1 MRIELTLD
9 MIYKMCGDI
18 SSEWNGKESGTQEDR
33 AHVATETME
42 QVELIKENLRS
53 LGCLV

>member
-9 MIYKMCGDI
+9 MIYQMCGDI
-18 SSEWNGKESGTQEDR
+18 SSEWNGDEPGTQEDR
-33 AHVATETME
+33 AHIATETME
-42 QVELIKENLRS
+42 QVELIKENLRE

>member
-1 MRIELTLD
+1 MKLELTLN
-9 MIYKMCGDI
+9 MIYQMCGEI
-18 SSEWNGKESGTQEDR
+18 AGEWNGDVPGTQEDR
-33 AHVATETME
+33 AHIATETME